1 MKKKSWVVLAL
12 AASVSLGSG
21 ISAMAA
27 TGWVQE
33 GSNWAYYN
41 SAGSREYNEW
51 RKGDVYK
58 RQVPGAGRAAL

>member
-41 SAGSREYNEW
+41 SAGSRE
-51 RKGDVYK
+51 
-58 RQVPGAGRAAL
+58 